1 MSEKKETIENK
12 WTKAMATLDAYG
24 ELLPCPFCGNPAQY
38 FRDDRAQSVN
48 CFECNLS
55 MDFNHFPTFEDAQRK
70 LFAKWNTRHSKY
82 PLAPVSSTLDRLLA
96 GFDGAAEGE
105 ADLGKIMHKGE
116 KVAVKIKVV
125 RGE

>member
-1 MSEKKETIENK
+1 MSQCLEV
-12 WTKAMATLDAYG
+12 
-24 ELLPCPFCGNPAQY
+24 CPFCGSPAQY

-70 LFAKWNTRHSKY
+70 LFEKWNTRYSKY
-82 PLAPVSSTLDRLLA
+82 PLAPVSSALDRLLDSR
-96 GFDGAAEGE
+96 FDLAAEAE
-105 ADLGKIMHKGE
+105 ADLGEIEHNGE
-116 KVAVKIKVV
+116 KVMVKIKVV